1 MLHLYFKPS
10 KSNRSMFFLNWD
22 SLHEGWIAT
31 MRHGVTKK
39 RITKRLKHKRNLFIN
54 NLVRK
59 YSSWWRRL
67 EEVLKTSFIF
77 VFSRHL
83 QEDEDED
90 ILIKTNIFILV
101 IYLQKMS
108 SRRLQDVFVKTLVI
122 PLQEIF
128 KTFLRRLAKASL
140 KRFQDIF
147 KTSCKD
153 VLNTFSRRI
162 IKLNSSC

>member
-22 SLHEGWIAT
+22 SLHEDWIAT

-54 NLVRK
+54 NLDRK

-77 VFSRHL
+77 VFSRRL

-108 SRRLQDVFVKTLVI
+108 SRHLQDVFVKTLVI
-122 PLQEIF
+122 RLQEIF

-140 KRFQDIF
+140 KRFQDVL
-147 KTSCKD
+147 KTSCKN
-153 VLNTFSRRI
+153 VFKTSSRRLA
-162 IKLNSSC
+162 KMS